1 MYNGRISI
9 IILHA
14 SKLPE
19 KNGMQQAYVQ
29 VKVDNQEVLKTK
41 TATDPFCPVWDENI
55 DFYKENANMLRFVG
69 VSVRALCS

>member
-1 MYNGRISI
+1 MVIGK
-9 IILHA
+9 LHIFPKNLW
-14 SKLPE
+14 SKGE
-19 KNGMQQAYVQ
+19 ENVQVQ